1 MKKLL
6 LLVLFS
12 IFFAAGTSWSQAPVI
27 VKDSIVGNVTWTA
40 DKTYM
45 IEGFLYV
52 VNGATLTIQPGTL
65 IMGDKTTKGTLIIE
79 RGGKIMAQG
88 TASRPIVFTS
98 LLDPGQRQNGDWGG
112 IIICGKAPI
121 NVNNTLNGGAFPGGE
136 AQIEGGPR
144 SKYGGS
150 DLHDNSGVL
159 SYVRIEFSGI
169 ALSPNNETNSL
180 TMGGVGDF
188 TKIDHV
194 QVSNGGDDGFEWFG
208 GTVNATHLIGL
219 ASLDD
224 DWDTD
229 FGWSGKVQFA
239 VSLRDPNI
247 ADVSGSNGFEADN
260 NNPPTFANPRSQAR
274 LSNFTVIGPQ
284 ADTAATFNPLYRNG
298 AHFRRNTQQ
307 CLYNSIVMGWPGA
320 LIMDGTGVTNGST
333 NDTVQIRNVIFAGL
347 RPGRDFTTNSG
358 NTFNTKQWFSTIAYQ
373 NRGFIQ
379 PSEVMLQDPFNMSNP
394 NWTPKAGSPAA
405 SGASFSNPKLDPL
418 FFTPTTYVGAFDPN
432 GTRWDAGWSEY
443 NPVIANYD
451 ARPQAVVA
459 EVNFGTITVGTNKDS
474 AVVIIRN
481 AGFGA
486 LSITTANVTGTQFS
500 TQGLMVPF
508 TLLGGESKTVTLRYT
523 PNDTATHTGSIE
535 FVTSN
540 GNATV
545 NIKGKGKIL
554 APGVTTD
561 YSSLDYALVPVGEN
575 VTYNVVIT
583 NSGNAPLNL
592 SNFRITGTDAG
603 SFSITAGGTDGTLAP
618 AAKRTVSIRFTPPAI
633 GDREA
638 SFLFD
643 HNAVGS
649 PKTISLKGK
658 GITVP
663 DADVLTGDITG
674 NITLTNDKKWLLRG
688 FVYVVD
694 GATLNVEPGTVII
707 GEKSTKGTLIVERGG
722 KLFAEGTATHPI
734 IFTSQL
740 DPGFRGNGDWG
751 GILLCGKAPINV
763 NNTLNGGAFDGG
775 EAQLEGGPRS
785 KYGGPNPDDSSG
797 VLRYV
802 RIEFPGI
809 ALSPNNETNG
819 LTMGGVGRKTVID
832 HIHVS
837 YGGDDGY
844 EWFGGTVNAKYLVG
858 QASLD
863 DCWDT
868 DFGWSGMVQFGVSI
882 SDPNI
887 ADVSGS
893 NGFEADN
900 NNPPTFA
907 NPRSKGIFSNM
918 SVIGPQSDTSALFNA
933 LFRNGGHIRRNS
945 QQSIYNSIIM
955 GWPGALIMDGTGVTN
970 GATNDTVQIRNTI
983 FAGLRQGR
991 DFSTNSGN
999 TFNTKNWVSTA
1010 SYGNSLYTQPAE
1022 VMLED
1027 AFKINDPNFAPKSGS
1042 PALTGADFTNARLS
1056 DPFFEKVTYRGA
1068 FGTSRWDE
1076 GWTNYDPKNTVYAP
1090 NGALNATS
1098 VNFGQVEPTKQ
1109 RDSIVTALIKNTGT
1123 VASKVSGLAINGST
1137 EFEVIDPIGSFVVL
1151 AGESRDIKLRFKPTS
1166 EGVKNAKLQFILT
1179 SGGPLEV
1186 DLTGEGKIP
1195 SSVNQG
1201 VAASGLR
1208 LMQNVPN
1215 PAEGNTIINFF
1226 LPTSGEVTLEVLDVT
1241 GRQVIV
1247 LANGYVPAGEHSA
1260 MFSTNSIAK
1269 GVYIY
1274 RLRAG
1279 NESVTKSMVIVK

>member
-1 MKKLL
+1 MKKT
-6 LLVLFS
+6 LVLVFFS
-12 IFFAAGTSWSQAPVI
+12 LLFATGTSWSQAPVI

-40 DKTYM
+40 DKTYL
-45 IEGFLYV
+45 IQGFLYV

-65 IMGDKTTKGTLIIE
+65 IMGDKASKGTLIVE

-88 TASRPIVFTS
+88 TATRPIVFTS
-98 LLDPGQRQNGDWGG
+98 QLDPGSRQTGDWGG
-112 IIICGKAPI
+112 IIMCGKAPI
-121 NVNNTLNGGAFPGGE
+121 NVNNTLNGGIFSGGE

-144 SKYGGS
+144 SKYGGN
-150 DLHDNSGVL
+150 DPHDNSGIL

-180 TMGGVGDF
+180 TMGGIGDF
-188 TKIDHV
+188 TQIDHV
-194 QVSNGGDDGFEWFG
+194 QVSHGGDDGFEWFG
-208 GTVNATHLIGL
+208 GTVNAKYLVNV

-239 VSLRDPNI
+239 VSLRDPNV

-260 NNPPTFANPRSQAR
+260 NNPPTFASPRSQAR

-284 ADTAATFNPLYRNG
+284 TDTSASFNALYRNG
-298 AHFRRNTQQ
+298 THLRRNTQQ

-320 LIMDGTGVTNGST
+320 LLMDGTGVTNGAA
-333 NDTVQIRNVIFAGL
+333 NDTVQICNVIMAGL
-347 RPGRDFTTNSG
+347 RPGRDFITNSG
-358 NTFNTKQWFSTIAYQ
+358 NPFNTKQWFSTVAYQ
-373 NRGFIQ
+373 NRGYVQ
-379 PSEVMLQDPFNMSNP
+379 PSDVMLNDPFNLANP
-394 NWTPKAGSPAA
+394 NWTPKSGSPAA
-405 SGASFSNPKLDPL
+405 TGSNFSYPKLNDP

-432 GTRWDAGWSEY
+432 GTRWDAGWTEY
-443 NPVIANYD
+443 NPVTVNYN
-451 ARPQAVVA
+451 ARPQTIIT
-459 EVNFGTITVGTNKDS
+459 EVNFGTHTVGSNKDS

-481 AGFGA
+481 AGFGT
-486 LSITTANVTGTQFS
+486 LNITAANVAGAQFS
-500 TQGLMVPF
+500 TQGLTLPF
-508 TLLGGESKTVTLRYT
+508 VLLGGESKTVTIRYSAS
-523 PNDTATHTGSIE
+523 DTASHTGAIE

-540 GNATV
+540 GNVTV
-545 NIKGKGKIL
+545 ALKGKGKIS
-554 APGVTTD
+554 APGVSTD
-561 YSSLDYALVPVGEN
+561 YNSLDFALVPVGQN

-583 NSGNAPLNL
+583 NTGNATLNL

-603 SFSITAGGTDGTLAP
+603 SFSITTGGTDGTLAP
-618 AAKRTVSIRFTPPAI
+618 AAKRTVSIRFVPPAI
-633 GDREA
+633 GDRTA

-643 HNAVGS
+643 HNATGS

-658 GITVP
+658 GIAVP
-663 DADVLTGDITG
+663 NADVLQDSISG
-674 NITLTNDKKWLLRG
+674 NVTLTNDRVWLIRG
-688 FVYVVD
+688 FVYVVND
-694 GATLNVEPGTVII
+694 ATLNIEPGTLIM

-722 KLFAEGTATHPI
+722 KLYAEGTPTQPI

-740 DPGFRGNGDWG
+740 DPGQRGNGDWG
-751 GILLCGKAPINV
+751 GILLCGRAPVNV
-763 NNTLNGGAFDGG
+763 NNTLNGGTFDGG

-832 HIHVS
+832 HIQVS

-844 EWFGGTVNAKYLVG
+844 EWFGGTVNAKYLIG

-900 NNPPTFA
+900 NNPPSYA
-907 NPRSKGIFSNM
+907 NPRSQGIFSNM
-918 SVIGPQSDTSALFNA
+918 SVIGPQSDTASVFNA
-933 LFRNGGHIRRNS
+933 LYRNGGHIRRNS
-945 QQSIYNSIIM
+945 QQCIYNSIIM

-970 GATNDTVQIRNTI
+970 GATADTVQIRNTI
-983 FAGLRQGR
+983 FAGLRQGK
-991 DFSTNSGN
+991 DFTTNSGN
-999 TFNTKNWVSTA
+999 SFNTKNWISTP
-1010 SYGNSLYTQPAE
+1010 SYGNSLFTQPAE

-1027 AFKINDPNFAPKSGS
+1027 AFKINDPNFTLKSGS
-1042 PALTGADFTNARLS
+1042 PALTGADFTNSRLNNS
-1056 DPFFEKVTYRGA
+1056 FFEKVSYRGA

-1076 GWTNYDPKNTVYAP
+1076 GWTNYDPKTTVYAP
-1090 NGALNATS
+1090 NAALSVTS
-1098 VNFGQVEPTKQ
+1098 IAFAQTETGKQ
-1109 RDSIVTALIKNTGT
+1109 RDSVVTGLITNTGNL
-1123 VASKVSGLAINGST
+1123 AAKVSSMTISGST
-1137 EFEVIDPIGSFVVL
+1137 EFEIVEPIGSFVVL
-1151 AGESRDIKLRFKPTS
+1151 AGESRDIKLRFKPTTD
-1166 EGVKNAKLQFILT
+1166 GVKNAKLQLTLT
-1179 SGGPLEV
+1179 SGNPLEV
-1186 DLTGEGKIP
+1186 DISGEGITLG
-1195 SSVNQG
+1195 SVDQG
-1201 VAASGLR
+1201 ITANGLR
-1208 LMQNVPN
+1208 LMQNIPN
-1215 PAEGNTIINFF
+1215 PAEGNTVINFF
-1226 LPTSGEVTLEVLDVT
+1226 LPKSGKVTLEVLDIT
-1241 GRQVIV
+1241 GKQVMV

-1260 MFSTNSIAK
+1260 MFSTSSIAK